1 MGENDKIKL
10 DQILLIGKKVDLF
23 VGDEEVSY
31 VSRIEDLNEK
41 HLILAMPMDEK
52 RRPIIP
58 LTGTSISGRVA
69 ANYSMYKFNTVYQDK
84 AAAPIPV
91 WIVSLPKKIEKHQTR
106 EFVRIQ
112 TIFPLQVQVEDAESG
127 DWMPPY
133 HTKSIDIS
141 GNGIRFFMNQDIPEG
156 AKILIKT
163 EELPIVGSMQVCCEV
178 VRSEKPRFNES
189 VFWIASKFISL
200 PKKTQLSLIRFI
212 FQKQREMIAKG
223 ISE

>member
-23 VGDEEVSY
+23 VGDEDVSY
-31 VSRIEDLNEK
+31 VSRIEDLDDN

-58 LTGTSISGRVA
+58 IGGTSISGRIA
-69 ANYSMYKFNTVYQDK
+69 ANYSMYKFNAVYKDK
-84 AAAPIPV
+84 AAEPIPV
-91 WIVSLPKKIEKHQTR
+91 WIVSRPQKLEKHQTR

-112 TIFPLQVQVEDAESG
+112 TIFPLQVQVEDVGSG
-127 DWMPPY
+127 DWLPPY

-141 GNGIRFFMNQDIPEG
+141 GNGIRFFMNHHIPKG
-156 AKILIKT
+156 TKILIKT
-163 EELPIVGSMQVCCEV
+163 EELPIVGSIQVCCEV
-178 VRSEKPRFNES
+178 VRSEKPRFDEP
-189 VFWIASKFISL
+189 VFLIASKFISL
-200 PKKTQLSLIRFI
+200 PKKMQLSLIRFI

>member
-1 MGENDKIKL
+1 MGENDKMKL
-10 DQILLIGKKVDLF
+10 NQVLLIGKKVDLF
-23 VGDEEVSY
+23 VGDAEMSY
-31 VSRIEDLNEK
+31 ASRIEDLDEK

-58 LTGTSISGRVA
+58 LAGTSISGRVA
-69 ANYSMYKFNTVYQDK
+69 AKYSMYKFNTVYQDK
-84 AAAPIPV
+84 ASEPIPV
-91 WIVSLPKKIEKHQTR
+91 WIVSMPQKIEKHQTR
-106 EFVRIQ
+106 EFVRIPI
-112 TIFPLQVQVEDAESG
+112 TFPLQVQVEDVESG

-133 HTKSIDIS
+133 RTKSIDVS
-141 GNGIRFFMNQDIPEG
+141 GNGIRFFMNRHISQG
-156 AKILIKT
+156 TKVLIKT
-163 EELPIVGSMQVCCEV
+163 EDLPIVGSVQACCEV
-178 VRSEKPRFNES
+178 VRSEKPRFDEP